1 MKLVKK
7 LAGVRKLK
15 TSDALITTTP
25 TEGTVRINAIAVE
38 MIGANYNQVLSG
50 AGQRCEIAAIG
61 VGENGK
67 HIYGISLCT
76 VEGEGSKL
84 AQPSLKK
91 AGTLQ
96 FNNANIW
103 SEIGGTT
110 ETNTNYLIE
119 AEKNVVTH
127 DEDGNFVSY
136 EAAIES
142 GYLDE
147 DGCFVNDN
155 EEEGEVAGEKA
166 VVWFIMEFI
175 STEPKP
181 ERKVRAKGDAGDAS
195 DDEESEEEVPTKGKG
210 KGKNKKA
217 DDVKADDVEA

>member
-25 TEGTVRINAIAVE
+25 TEGTVRINANAVE
-38 MIGANYNQVLSG
+38 VIGADYDQVLSE
-50 AGQRCEIAAIG
+50 AGQRAEVAAIG
-61 VGENGK
+61 VAADGK
-67 HIYGISLCT
+67 LIYGISLCN
-76 VEGEGSKL
+76 VDGEGSKL

-119 AEKNVVTH
+119 AAKNVVTH

-136 EAAIES
+136 EDAIES
-142 GYLDE
+142 GYLNE
-147 DGCFVNDN
+147 DGTFAADN
-155 EEEGEVAGEKA
+155 EEEGEVAGEVA
-166 VVWFIMEFI
+166 TVWYIMEFAG
-175 STEPKP
+175 TEPKP
-181 ERKVRAKGDAGDAS
+181 ERKVRAKGDAGDDS
-195 DDEESEEEVPTKGKG
+195 DDEDSDEEAPKAKGRKG
-210 KGKNKKA
+210 GKKA
-217 DDVKADDVEA
+217 ADDVEA